1 MCHIRIARASV
12 LGLADGF
19 WIGPGPAALSAGY
32 QQILARC
39 GDNGRIPLSRDEAN
53 SLHWLARYEFAEIKD
68 ADRIGNRVRGKKGLL
83 VRRERQILRIATA
96 VLLAGELCRKIRHR
110 FAARG
115 IKDRDLVALGEGH
128 EKPGTIVIEKESGRM
143 RAAGKRRS
151 RLAKRNEA
159 AHISFHQIQLRD
171 LGSIPERDKPY
182 PAIAGANRRIRKR
195 SRNALER
202 REIET
207 MDDFA
212 VTGIQKNRFIRIV
225 AGNQQTLF
233 AAAHTNA

>member
-32 QQILARC
+32 QQILACC
-39 GDNGRIPLSRDEAN
+39 GNNGRIPLSRDKAN
-53 SLHWLARYEFAEIKD
+53 SLHWLARCQSAEIKD
-68 ADRIGNRVRGKKGLL
+68 ADRIGNRVGGKKGLL
-83 VRRERQILRIATA
+83 VRREREIFRIAAA
-96 VLLAGELCRKIRHR
+96 VLLAGKLCRKIGDW
-110 FAARG
+110 FAARS

-159 AHISFHQIQLRD
+159 AHISFYQVQLRD
-171 LGSIPERDKPY
+171 LGSIPERDEPS
-182 PAIAGANRRIRKR
+182 PAIAGDNRRIRKR

-207 MDDFA
+207 MNDLA
-212 VTGIQKNRFIRIV
+212 VI
-225 AGNQQTLF
+225 
-233 AAAHTNA
+233 